1 MSLAT
6 VHFAPITVVA
16 HRDKANSFRRS
27 SILFRPHVPPTR
39 DFGGAAGYRPRVRS
53 AYYLRVYVHS
63 PGEPE
68 RFEYRAGAA
77 CTQER
82 GTPFPSWPAV
92 RANSPLG
99 IFRHGRIRQGRT
111 QRGARPSLLSKYP
124 CGPCHG
130 RNALPVGRG
139 DASKGRDQKPALI
152 FSNSCNWRSRCWGS
166 FGVWDRIGASTA
178 ESPSWTAGSSLIV
191 SMATVEVWP

>member
-68 RFEYRAGAA
+68 RLEYRAGAA

-99 IFRHGRIRQGRT
+99 IFRHGRIRR
-111 QRGARPSLLSKYP
+111 
-124 CGPCHG
+124 G
-130 RNALPVGRG
+130 RNAARRASFSVVQIPMWAVPQAKCPVSGAGRCKQG
-139 DASKGRDQKPALI
+139 
-152 FSNSCNWRSRCWGS
+152 
-166 FGVWDRIGASTA
+166 
-178 ESPSWTAGSSLIV
+178 AGSEAGLDLFEFLQLTFTLLGVVRGLGQDRGIHGRESLLDRRLV
-191 SMATVEVWP
+191 LDRVHGHG